1 MFTAL
6 DNVEELRVQRFWLV
20 IEQTWRST
28 NFVRNKSQRL
38 EQAANMYTHK
48 TGFSFIEF
56 RYFLLGY
63 VIADWLWL

>member
-28 NFVRNKSQRL
+28 NFARNKSQRL
-38 EQAANMYTHK
+38 KQAANMYIHK
-48 TGFSFIEF
+48 TGFSFTEF
-56 RYFLLGY
+56 
-63 VIADWLWL
+63 W